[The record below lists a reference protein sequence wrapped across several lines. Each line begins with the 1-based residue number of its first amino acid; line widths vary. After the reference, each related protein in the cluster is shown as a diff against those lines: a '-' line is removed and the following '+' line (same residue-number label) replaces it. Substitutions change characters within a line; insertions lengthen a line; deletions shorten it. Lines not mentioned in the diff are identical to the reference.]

1 MDLEANYQVI
11 ESQIENNLENG
22 EEYARLIKT
31 PYQNL
36 ILDRRILKT
45 EERLAKHMSILP
57 QEVIR
62 WDIWIEGLQRRHN
75 SK

>member
-36 ILDRRILKT
+36 ILDRQILKT

>member
-1 MDLEANYQVI
+1 LEANYQVI

-36 ILDRRILKT
+36 ILDRQILKT

>member
-1 MDLEANYQVI
+1 LEANYQVI